1 MGFQEK
7 VLVIHG
13 RKPVL
18 EALNSSQEVVRVHI
32 SSRAAGKIVTE
43 IENLARSIGIPVE
56 RVSDNRINALA
67 RSGQH
72 QGVAADIRAK
82 RMQSLPSFL
91 EQRTGRNYGSMVLV
105 LDGIHNPANLGMILR
120 SATAAGLD
128 GVVVPDEGTAK
139 IGAVAIKASAG
150 VAFKAPILRIDNA
163 LNAVTLLRDARFDIV
178 ALDSGGESALKADYS
193 DRIALVLG
201 NETTG
206 IQKEVMD
213 ICEQIFSLPLHNGV
227 ESLNV
232 AATAAVVSYILS
244 SRRGEE

>member
-1 MGFQEK
+1 MAT
-7 VLVIHG
+7 
-13 RKPVL
+13 P
-18 EALNSSQEVVRVHI
+18 
-32 SSRAAGKIVTE
+32 
-43 IENLARSIGIPVE
+43 
-56 RVSDNRINALA
+56 
-67 RSGQH
+67 H
-72 QGVAADIRAK
+72 QVGVAN
-82 RMQSLPSFL
+82 
-91 EQRTGRNYGSMVLV
+91 EGQRVAHAVDR
-105 LDGIHNPANLGMILR
+105 
-120 SATAAGLD
+120 LD

-163 LNAVTLLRDARFDIV
+163 LNAVTLLRGARFDIV

-206 IQKEVMD
+206 IQKEVLD
-213 ICEQIFSLPLHNGV
+213 ICERTFSLPLYNGV